1 MCFPFVDDVIKKKK
15 KPKTDLEQDFQ
26 ERKKERKKARTE
38 STEIEETSDNVRKGR
53 DFWSIWSRRTR
64 APLIRRIMLRA
75 IVLNPRHS
83 YGTLPGTV

>member
-53 DFWSIWSRRTR
+53 DFWSI
-64 APLIRRIMLRA
+64 
-75 IVLNPRHS
+75 
-83 YGTLPGTV
+83 